1 MAINLLA
8 MLGKFKKM
16 ADQETE
22 DAYFRTKV
30 PSVGPDAFLN
40 IVYKA
45 PPREVSDEVELDLR
59 LPSSLSDFYRQWN
72 GARFFVGGLSVY
84 GCVPSGQQLDRTS
97 PFKLLPFNIREVN
110 REFSR
115 QVNDAGLVCIGS
127 YSYDRSIVC
136 MRRESQSVVC
146 FVGKDFSNVRREWR
160 NLEHWLAE
168 ELLRLSLLFDEE
180 GNRLT
185 DKGRLLPGLEPSGI
199 S

>member
-8 MLGKFKKM
+8 MLGKFKKL
-16 ADQETE
+16 ADQETG

-45 PPREVSDEVELDLR
+45 PPRSLFDEIEMELR
-59 LPSSLSDFYRQWN
+59 LPSSLSDFYGHWN

-84 GCVPSGQQLDRTS
+84 GCVGLGQQLNRTG
-97 PFKLLPFNIREVN
+97 PLQLLPFNIREVN
-110 REFSR
+110 REFAR
-115 QVNDAGLVCIGS
+115 QANEAGLVCIGS

-146 FVGKDFSNVRREWR
+146 FVGKDFSNVRQEW
-160 NLEHWLAE
+160 NSLERWLTE

-185 DKGRLLPGLEPSGI
+185 DKEQLLPGLEPSRV